1 MRDAREYA
9 TSFVLNGEMVV
20 AGGFNNRAG
29 WLDSV
34 ERRPSGSNNSW
45 VVEREWDLP
54 KGVMNLCAEAVDD
67 TKFIVTGTVIC
78 VFKWYTFPKHIEN
91 LSGGSAFNTQYF
103 SDVSIFDTVT
113 KTWETTASMDVGK
126 ASHGCMTID
135 YNGEPG
141 LMVTGGCT
149 NSCQV

>member
-67 TKFIVTGTVIC
+67 TKFIVTGTVLYSVCSNAI
-78 VFKWYTFPKHIEN
+78 
-91 LSGGSAFNTQYF
+91 LSLNTL
-103 SDVSIFDTVT
+103 I
-113 KTWETTASMDVGK
+113 
-126 ASHGCMTID
+126 I
-135 YNGEPG
+135 
-141 LMVTGGCT
+141 
-149 NSCQV
+149 CQVGVPSTPNTLVMCPSLTLSPRLGRPLLPWMLGRLHTAA